1 MKIWT
6 SGTVDQVI
14 EDSKTGLVN
23 AIVTNPTVIA
33 QWCQNGLSLETLAT
47 KVTEET
53 QLPLY
58 IQLKGPNVS
67 DYLGQCDHLKGISE
81 KIIPKIPS
89 TLQGIQ
95 AAKILEARGLETLVT
110 TVCSIGQA
118 YACAAANVT
127 TICPYYNRLQE
138 NGECADDFLQHVASI
153 YKSNKVSTEI
163 IPASIRTLKDV
174 EKALKNGSHG
184 VIVFSD
190 LFREL
195 FEHKVTAHSLESFDR
210 DWENTIWNNPKR

>member
-14 EDSKTGLVN
+14 EDSKTGLVD

-33 QWCQNGLSLETLAT
+33 QWCQNGESLENLAA
-47 KVTEET
+47 KVVEEA

-58 IQLKGPNVS
+58 IQLKGPEVS
-67 DYLGQCDHLKGISE
+67 DYLSQCDHLKGISE

-118 YACAAANVT
+118 YACASAKIT

-138 NGECADDFLQHVASI
+138 NGENADDFLQQVSSI
-153 YKSNKVSTEI
+153 YKFNKVTTEI

-174 EKALKNGSHG
+174 EQALKNGSHG
-184 VIVFSD
+184 VIIFSD

-195 FEHKVTAHSLESFDR
+195 FEHKVTANSLEGFDK
-210 DWENTIWNNPKR
+210 DWENIIWSGQ